1 MTSETPTCS
10 RLRRDHRYQ
19 TFLLPPPGSEKENQ
33 NQGVS
38 DTTTIRRR
46 LEKGMTA
53 WTKGETLLTAKFFV
67 ICTCALGHF
76 QHSSCWERTLQTVQV
91 SKNTLLLPQSTL
103 IYDFNLDKACLPKIP
118 AAPPML
124 ISTAA
129 SESTQPWGHWAYEG
143 HTPSKMDA
151 GEILVCETFYLWREF
166 HGFGAAFMSTL

>member
-1 MTSETPTCS
+1 MPSTVTRPSFSHP
-10 RLRRDHRYQ
+10 LV
-19 TFLLPPPGSEKENQ
+19 LPL
-33 NQGVS
+33 VS
-38 DTTTIRRR
+38 DTTTVSP
-46 LEKGMTA
+46 ETSGKGTTA
-53 WTKGETLLTAKFFV
+53 WTRGETLLTAKFFV

-103 IYDFNLDKACLPKIP
+103 IYDFNLDKTRLPKLP

-129 SESTQPWGHWAYEG
+129 SGSTRPWGHWAYEG

-151 GEILVCETFYLWREF
+151 GEILVWEIFYLWREF
-166 HGFGAAFMSTL
+166 NVFGAAFMSTFWSC